1 MPIEIKELVIKLTVA
16 DSHELSSVQQP
27 KKDPKQE
34 RRIIDACV
42 KRVLKVLESRRE
54 R

>member
-1 MPIEIKELVIKLTVA
+1 MPIEIKELVVKLTV
-16 DSHELSSVQQP
+16 HEGSNLPVNQAVN
-27 KKDPKQE
+27 KDPMQE